1 MASPKFVVSAG
12 AACLLGLSG
21 YSYFSGSPWFYQY
34 VVMPAVA
41 RMDPERAHLA
51 AVWAASKGLVPRDR
65 SRDPDILVGRCM
77 DCRFTNQ
84 GL

>member
-1 MASPKFVVSAG
+1 
-12 AACLLGLSG
+12 
-21 YSYFSGSPWFYQY
+21 
-34 VVMPAVA
+34 MPAVA

-77 DCRFTNQ
+77 VCQFIYQ
-84 GL
+84 GLQIADPLPRPFYIERLDLGARTGIKLS